1 MFSMSRKPIAV
12 LPFCLRRSLNLAL
25 LTALLGA
32 QPAAYAR
39 RSSPPAG
46 EIAASAQFEALP
58 LDRSRQNHLIVRA
71 FINGKAALLGVDT
84 GAPFSA
90 IAINRRQ
97 HFGIVPITGP
107 SRVLVNGAISAVG
120 IAKSLR
126 IGGLTL
132 SDQPMVAL
140 NFGGASRAG
149 RMRAEQEIDG
159 LLWADILFPLRAILD
174 CQRQL
179 LILNLNPDSEKPTP
193 GVDYTGFTSIPI
205 HVSAG
210 YNLYVDG
217 AVNGTPAQLLVDT
230 GAFATLLHRPFVKQ
244 MKIPL
249 HDTRFRSAGVNMGGT
264 NVQVA
269 RIRRLTVG
277 SINFDGHRVGVI
289 DLGALISTDSLEAKR
304 PVAGLLGGELLQ
316 LHHGIIDFGTRR
328 LYLKG

>member
-1 MFSMSRKPIAV
+1 MGRRWLTV
-12 LPFCLRRSLNLAL
+12 LVAGAAL
-25 LTALLGA
+25 HSC
-32 QPAAYAR
+32 PDVFAR
-39 RSSPPAG
+39 RTVSPADKISSD
-46 EIAASAQFEALP
+46 SQFEALP

-71 FINGKAALLGVDT
+71 FINGKPALLGVDT

-90 IAINRRQ
+90 IAISRRK
-97 HFGIVPITGP
+97 HFGLMPIAGP
-107 SRVLVNGAISAVG
+107 SRLTVNGAASVVG

-132 SDQPMVAL
+132 EDQPMVAL
-140 NFGGASRAG
+140 NFGTESRAG
-149 RMRAEQEIDG
+149 RIRVEPEIDG
-159 LLWADILFPLRAILD
+159 LLGADILFPMRAVLD

-179 LILNLNPDSEKPTP
+179 LILNLDPDSEKPTP
-193 GVDYTGFTSIPI
+193 GFDYTGFTSIPI
-205 HVSAG
+205 HVGAG

-217 AVNGTPAQLLVDT
+217 AVNGMPAQLLVDT
-230 GAFATLLHRPFVKQ
+230 GAFVTLLHRPFVKQ
-244 MKIPL
+244 MNIPL
-249 HDTRFRSAGVNMGGT
+249 QNTRFRFAGVNMGGT

-269 RIRRLTVG
+269 RIRRLSVG

-289 DLGALISTDSLEAKR
+289 DLGVLINTESLETKR

>member
-1 MFSMSRKPIAV
+1 MFSTRLLISRPWRALS
-12 LPFCLRRSLNLAL
+12 LPLLASAL
-25 LTALLGA
+25 LQAPETTFARATA
-32 QPAAYAR
+32 PP
-39 RSSPPAG
+39 SSNALS
-46 EIAASAQFEALP
+46 SAKFEALP
-58 LDRSRQNHLIVRA
+58 LDRSRQNHLIVRT
-71 FINGKAALLGVDT
+71 FINGKPALLGVDT

-90 IAINRRQ
+90 IAANRRK
-97 HFGIVPITGP
+97 HFGLVPIAGP
-107 SRVLVNGAISAVG
+107 PRVSVNGAISAVG

-132 SDQPMVAL
+132 ADQPLVSL
-140 NFGGASRAG
+140 NFGPESRAG
-149 RMRAEQEIDG
+149 RMRAEREIDG
-159 LLWADILFPLRAILD
+159 LLGADILFPLRAVLD

-179 LILNLNPDSEKPTP
+179 LILNLDPDSDKPTP
-193 GVDYTGFTSIPI
+193 GMDYTGFTSVPI

-244 MKIPL
+244 MNIPL
-249 HDTRFRSAGVNMGGT
+249 QNTRFRSAGINMGGT

-269 RIRRLTVG
+269 RIRRLSVG

-289 DLGALISTDSLEAKR
+289 DLGALISTESLETKR